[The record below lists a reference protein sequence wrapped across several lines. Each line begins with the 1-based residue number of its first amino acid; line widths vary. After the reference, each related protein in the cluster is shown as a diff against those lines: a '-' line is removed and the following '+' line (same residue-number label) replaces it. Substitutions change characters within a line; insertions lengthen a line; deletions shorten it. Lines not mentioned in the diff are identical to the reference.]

1 MTAKC
6 SIALTDGGGRRAYW
20 PLLSLVRSPAGW
32 LGAAV
37 DALLPPRCLACAAA
51 VDVPGRLCPRCWSGV
66 DFIVPPYCAV
76 CGFPFDFDE
85 GEDAL
90 CGACAGKPPAF
101 DRARSAMCFNGVARD
116 LVHGFKYR
124 DQTHAAPALAAWL
137 ARAGGDLLAEA
148 DAITPVPL
156 HRWRLFARRFNQAA
170 LLAREVARLAG
181 KPFAPDLLART
192 RRTPSQIGLKG
203 RARLANVRGAFAV
216 RPRRRDRVAGARIVL
231 VDDVMTTGA
240 TAAACAAALRR
251 GGAERVEVLTL
262 ARVVR
267 GRDRDYIEPSD

>member
-1 MTAKC
+1 MASLAGTP
-6 SIALTDGGGRRAYW
+6 GR
-20 PLLSLVRSPAGW
+20 W
-32 LGAAV
+32 LGAVV
-37 DALLPPRCLACAAA
+37 DALLPPRCLACTAA
-51 VDVPGRLCPRCWSGV
+51 VDSPGRLCPRCWSGV
-66 DFIVPPYCAV
+66 DFITPPHCAV

-90 CGACAGKPPAF
+90 CGACIGKRPPF
-101 DRARSAMCFNGVARD
+101 DRARSVLCFNGAARD

-137 ARAGGDLLAEA
+137 ARAGGDLLADA

-170 LLAREVARLAG
+170 LLAREVARGAG
-181 KPFAPDLLART
+181 KAFAPDLLART
-192 RRTPSQIGLKG
+192 RWTRSQIGLKG
-203 RARLANVRGAFAV
+203 RARIENVRGAFAV
-216 RPRRRDRVAGARIVL
+216 RRRRRDRVADARIVL

-240 TAAACAAALRR
+240 TVAACARTLKR
-251 GGAERVEVLTL
+251 GGARRVDVLTL

>member
-1 MTAKC
+1 MVSLPRAP
-6 SIALTDGGGRRAYW
+6 GR
-20 PLLSLVRSPAGW
+20 W
-32 LGAAV
+32 LGAVV
-37 DALLPPRCLACAAA
+37 DALLPPRCLACVAT

-66 DFIVPPYCAV
+66 DFIVPPYCAA

-85 GEDAL
+85 GEAAL
-90 CGACAGKPPAF
+90 CGACAGKAPAF

-124 DQTHAAPALAAWL
+124 DQTHTAPALAAWL
-137 ARAGGDLLAEA
+137 VRAGGDLLADA

-156 HRWRLFARRFNQAA
+156 HRLRLFTRRFNQAA
-170 LLAREVARLAG
+170 LLAREVARGAG
-181 KPFAPDLLART
+181 KAFAPDLLARARWT
-192 RRTPSQIGLKG
+192 RSQVGLTG

-216 RPRRRDRVAGARIVL
+216 RPRRRGSVAGARIVL

-240 TAAACAAALRR
+240 TAAACATALRR
-251 GGAERVEVLTL
+251 GGAERVDVLTL

-267 GRDRDYIEPSD
+267 GRDRDYIELPK